1 MIGGGPFS
9 GQDYALGGPDNMHT
23 HVDGKQMD
31 GKRQAVIMSKAFM
44 PMGFGMDIMILFWKK
59 PYGFIS
65 W

>member
-1 MIGGGPFS
+1 
-9 GQDYALGGPDNMHT
+9 MHT